1 MSDFGKDACIK
12 LSRAM
17 PVSSTMLAA
26 DLRNAIVPA
35 CLAMDDLKKLNS
47 GLASEVEATIEMIKE
62 LIEVLDGLQ

>member
-1 MSDFGKDACIK
+1 
-12 LSRAM
+12 
-17 PVSSTMLAA
+17 MLAA

-47 GLASEVEATIEMIKE
+47 GLASEVEASIEMIKE